1 MVFQFIVP
9 QYMQSFECI
18 ASNCPDSCCIGWRVQ
33 LDEQTFK
40 RYKESKT
47 SPLKGEFEKYIKKNR
62 SNQTSQ
68 NFGKIVMQKDGRC
81 PFLDEQ
87 NLCRIQ
93 KLHGEEY
100 LSNTC
105 YFYPRT
111 INLVNGVL
119 EMSAT
124 LSCPVVAQS
133 VLLEKNGIDFEVI
146 KLDIPPR
153 FTINRVIDQNDIK
166 TRNSIKKYFWDIR
179 TFCINLLKTRE
190 ISFWDRLLILGFFI
204 RKLDEIA
211 SSSDRKDEVLS
222 IIELYTRYVE
232 NGYFID
238 ELSKVPVNHELQL
251 KLSKEIADMR
261 FSAGLP
267 NQKYVKFFSEFLQGL
282 GIVQGAENSRILE
295 NYKTAYNKYF
305 MPFFNQRQ
313 YMFENYATNH
323 VFKNLFPFD
332 QDTPFKSYM
341 LLCTHLA
348 TIKLLLVGLCGYY
361 KSDFTEEMAVNL
373 VQSFAKTVE
382 HNTAYLANLIQTLEK
397 NNINSLAYMAI
408 LIRG

>member
-9 QYMQSFECI
+9 QYMQSFKCI
-18 ASNCPDSCCIGWRVQ
+18 ASACPDSCCIGWRVP

-40 RYKESKT
+40 RYKESKA

-111 INLVNGVL
+111 INLVNGVF

-124 LSCPVVAQS
+124 LSCPVVAKS
-133 VLLEKNGIDFEVI
+133 VLLEQGGIDFVVTSF
-146 KLDIPPR
+146 DISPR
-153 FTINRVIDQNDIK
+153 FTVNHVIDQNDIK
-166 TRNSIKKYFWDIR
+166 TRNSVKKHFWDIR
-179 TFCINLLKTRE
+179 TFCIQLLKTRE

-204 RKLDEIA
+204 QKLNELA
-211 SSSDRKDEVLS
+211 SSSEHKDEALNL
-222 IIELYTRYVE
+222 IERYTRYIE
-232 NGYFID
+232 NSYFLE
-238 ELSKVPVNHELQL
+238 ELSKVPASYNLQL

-267 NQKYVKFFSEFLQGL
+267 NQKYLDFFKKFLQGL
-282 GIVQGAENSRILE
+282 GIKQDADNSQILQ
-295 NYKTAYNKYF
+295 NYERAYNEYF
-305 MPFFNQRQ
+305 VPFFNEHQ
-313 YMFENYATNH
+313 YIFENYAVNH

-332 QDTPFKSYM
+332 CDSPFESYM
-341 LLCTHLA
+341 LFCTHLA
-348 TIKLLLVGLCGYY
+348 TIKLLLVGLCSYY
-361 KSDFTEEMAVNL
+361 KFDFTEDMAVDL
-373 VQSFAKTVE
+373 IQSFSKAVE
-382 HNTAYLANLIQTLEK
+382 HNTAYLASLLDILKK
-397 NNINSLAYMAI
+397 NNVNTLAYMAI